1 MFFDSRNYAFPD
13 ESSRNRLLNL
23 QMPLAQGKDGK
34 SFLNFG
40 KNVFGVLI
48 NVHRVYFRVK

>member
-1 MFFDSRNYAFPD
+1 
-13 ESSRNRLLNL
+13 
-23 QMPLAQGKDGK
+23 MPLAQGKDGK

-48 NVHRVYFRVK
+48 KGIFSGKIAGERCMPR

>member
-1 MFFDSRNYAFPD
+1 MFFDRRNYAFPD
-13 ESSRNRLLNL
+13 ESSRNKLLNL

-48 NVHRVYFRVK
+48 NVQRVYFRVK